1 MPNMHSKLQKLPSPL
16 QATASAEVVS
26 DAHIHEALARCQVS
40 TQLPIFAIL
49 AQARQSLSTRPSL
62 ILQAPPGAGKTSI
75 LPLGLLT
82 EASAWREDDD
92 DTQTDDAL
100 SNIWVV
106 EPRRVAARAA
116 AQRMASILQQQPGQT
131 VGYRMR
137 GATRICPEQTKITVV
152 TPGVLLQKLARDPS
166 LEGIDAVVVDEF
178 HERSVDSDTVVALCL
193 EIQASLR
200 PDLRLILMSATLF
213 AEDGNDTENSDRGN
227 RGVDTTEKDKG
238 ADTLMKALGGATK
251 CRVLQSEGRQYP
263 IDIQWAR
270 KGYPSLGVLLQS
282 RQDLVPTMC
291 DAIQDALR
299 IAPARGD
306 ILAFLP
312 GAREIQ
318 RVVGALTATRT
329 VDAEVLPLYASLPQA
344 QQDYALYPSATST
357 RRRIIVASPIAEA
370 SLTLERVTCV
380 VDSGLCRQA
389 RCDTDT
395 GLPRLVT
402 VRCSQAAARQ
412 RAGRAGRV
420 QPGLCLR
427 LYSQSEYENKFLDHA
442 PPEILSTDLV
452 PTVLLLT
459 EWGCA
464 TPADI
469 YQIPFVDPPPQ
480 AALCKAYETLVG
492 LQALE
497 ETRTTADAEP
507 RYMPTA
513 LGRAVAALP
522 THPRLAT
529 AMARATTRETRAAA
543 VMASALLDGTI
554 GVRDD
559 GVDLADRIRDVLQGP
574 PTSLASQN
582 VVKYA
587 TRIGGDAKEAALYYL
602 NHPADMREVL
612 DVVGEALLPGFTD
625 LVGERTKGKDTYGW
639 STTYMLSLGRSA
651 RLDDALVRDVKYAVV
666 AETSTSDD
674 GIARIRSFAA
684 ISADSLFRVAQET
697 KVVFTV
703 PSRGHEVRARQS
715 WMVGALEL
723 SSTPLPSPCAA
734 EVTKL
739 LLDTIRS
746 LGGVHVALVQTLGKE
761 KRAAVEELLE
771 RVRLATLLGSSPADW
786 PPCFAALEK
795 LAKGDATSGDTA
807 QVEQLVEPWL
817 AAAGSLKGVDL
828 LAVLHGVIQPDQR
841 RRLDRDFPTRI
852 KAPDGTHIPIRY
864 ASNNNNDSTI
874 ATAAAKLQQ
883 FFGSTASPCVGPS
896 HHPLSISLSL
906 LSPSGRQVLAQ
917 TSDLAFFWSEVYP
930 GVRAEMRGRYPKHPW
945 PADPLT
951 ALPTR
956 QTKQQ
961 QEQQRAKSSSN
972 ADEAAASSKQRKSSK
987 RSKRGR

>member
-1 MPNMHSKLQKLPSPL
+1 MDGVGCFSISNSPSMTISRVRLPSPL
-16 QATASAEVVS
+16 QATASNEVVS
-26 DAHIHEALARCQVS
+26 AAHIHEALERCQVG

-49 AQARQSLSTRPSL
+49 AEARQSLSTRPNL

-82 EASAWREDDD
+82 EASAWREDDND
-92 DTQTDDAL
+92 NPTDNEAL
-100 SNIWVV
+100 TNVWVV

-116 AQRMASILQQQPGQT
+116 AQRMAAILQEPPGQT

-137 GATRICPEQTKITVV
+137 GATRICHSTRITVV

-166 LEGIDAVVVDEF
+166 LQGIDAVVVDEF

-213 AEDGNDTENSDRGN
+213 AEEDDTDNGPA
-227 RGVDTTEKDKG
+227 K
-238 ADTLMKALGGATK
+238 LIKALGGETK
-251 CRVLQSEGRQYP
+251 CRVLQSEGRQYS
-263 IDIQWAR
+263 IETQWAR
-270 KGYPSLGVLLQS
+270 KGYPPLGVLLKS
-282 RQDLVPTMC
+282 RQDLVNTMC

-299 IAPARGD
+299 LAPARGD

-318 RVVGALTATRT
+318 RVVGALTASRT

-357 RRRIIVASPIAEA
+357 RRRIIVASPMAEA

-389 RCDTDT
+389 RCDVDT

-427 LYSQSEYENKFLDHA
+427 LYSHAEYENKFLAHA

-480 AALCKAYETLVG
+480 AALYKAYETLVG

-497 ETRTTADAEP
+497 ETRTTADVEA

-513 LGRAVAALP
+513 LGRTIAALP

-529 AMARATTRETRAAA
+529 AMACATTRETRAAA
-543 VMASALLDGTI
+543 VMTSALLDGTM

-602 NHPADMREVL
+602 NHPAAMREVL

-651 RLDDALVRDVKYAVV
+651 HLDDALVRDVKYAVV

-684 ISADSLFRVAQET
+684 ISADALFRVAHET
-697 KVVFTV
+697 EVVFTV
-703 PSRGHEVRARQS
+703 PSRGHEVRARRS

-723 SSTPLPSPCAA
+723 SSTPLPCPCAA

-746 LGGVHVALVQTLGKE
+746 IGGVHVALVQTLGKE

-771 RVRLATLLGSSPADW
+771 RVRLATLLGGSPADW
-786 PPCFAALEK
+786 PPSFAALEK

-817 AAAGSLKGVDL
+817 AAAGSLKGVDV
-828 LAVLHGVIQPDQR
+828 LAVLKGVIQPDQR
-841 RRLDRDFPTRI
+841 RHLDRDFPIRI
-852 KAPDGTHIPIRY
+852 KAPDGSHIPIRY
-864 ASNNNNDSTI
+864 ANNNNNNGSTI

-883 FFGSTASPCVGPS
+883 FFGSTASPCVGPL
-896 HHPLSISLSL
+896 HHRVSISLSL

-945 PADPLT
+945 PVDPLT

-961 QEQQRAKSSSN
+961 QEQQRAKSSSSSSS
-972 ADEAAASSKQRKSSK
+972 AGEAAASSKQGKSSK
-987 RSKRGR
+987 RGKRSR